1 VSWETAIS
9 GYFEL
14 NPSLSKEEANNILR
28 ELKSLLEVESVELS
42 GGLYYFK
49 SLNFTSHIEPEK
61 LKREF
66 QEYKDKLLSV
76 SLSIWFINEPD
87 CHFEIRKGKVEYETS
102 IF

>member
-1 VSWETAIS
+1 MSWETAIS

-14 NPSLSKEEANNILR
+14 NPSLSKEEANNILG
-28 ELKSLLEVESVELS
+28 ELKRLLEVESVELS

-61 LKREF
+61 LKRKL
-66 QEYKDKLLSV
+66 QEYKDKVLSV
-76 SLSIWFINEPD
+76 SLSIWFLHEPD
-87 CHFEIRKGKVEYETS
+87 CQLEIRKGKIEYETS